1 MKGQIVVQVNDDD
14 TIMIQSTKPKDVR
27 RPMLSH
33 YTFQTL
39 DKAIEKAASELKAMQ
54 MVGDITLLQQ

>member
-27 RPMLSH
+27 RPMLAH
-33 YTFQTL
+33 YTFETVE
-39 DKAIEKAASELKAMQ
+39 KGIEAAGKELKAIQ
-54 MVGDITLLQQ
+54 MIGDITLLNN